1 MNLKNLSEE
10 KRQEYI
16 NIGKDVMDKL
26 PEEERL
32 IAAYVK
38 CETERNRLIDAE
50 YEAFKIKDN
59 KVYDF
64 FKRAFDIAAS
74 FLGIILLSWL
84 FIIAALMVKLY
95 DRGPVLYKSVRI
107 KKDGYPFIFY
117 KFRSMYVNA
126 DADKY
131 DLKNEN
137 EVKDGPT
144 FKIDNDPRIT
154 KVGHILR
161 KTSIDELPQLFNILK
176 GDMSVVGPRPCT
188 HQEFLKYHK
197 YPEAKFRLK
206 VPQGL
211 TGQWQ
216 ANGRSDTDFN
226 GMLSLDLEYITKKR
240 SFWYDIYLISKT
252 VIVVI
257 TGKGAE

>member
-1 MNLKNLSEE
+1 MNLKKLSEE

-16 NIGKDVMDKL
+16 NMGKDVMDKL
-26 PEEERL
+26 PENERL

-38 CETERNRLIDAE
+38 CEAERNRLIDAE
-50 YEAFKIKDN
+50 YESFKIKDN
-59 KVYDF
+59 RVYDF

-74 FLGIILLSWL
+74 FFGIILLSWL
-84 FIIAALMVKLY
+84 FIIAALMVKIC
-95 DRGPVLYKSVRI
+95 DHGPILYKSVRI
-107 KKDGYPFIFY
+107 KKDGHPFIFY

-131 DLKNEN
+131 GLKGEN

-144 FKIDNDPRIT
+144 FKIGKDPRIT

-188 HQEFLKYHK
+188 HQEFLKYYK

-216 ANGRSDTDFN
+216 ANGRSTTDFN
-226 GMLSLDLEYITKKR
+226 GMLNLDLEYVTKKR
-240 SFWYDIYLISKT
+240 SFWYDIFLILKT